1 MFAAVGAPAVAGV
14 GVVFV
19 TVVTVVGALDFSAAV
34 VADGLHCGLYCAFL
48 ASFARKIQCYPNVK
62 QLNVC

>member
-1 MFAAVGAPAVAGV
+1 MFAAVGAPAGAGV

-19 TVVTVVGALDFSAAV
+19 TVVSVVGALDFFAAV

-48 ASFARKIQCYPNVK
+48 ASFTRKIQ
-62 QLNVC
+62 